1 MNHIS
6 DLIYVSLASMLVVKF
21 VGGRF
26 SCTGAEV
33 SIDLKDAESSSAVPE
48 LSVQPHEGPAP
59 ENTED
64 LVHCRWCLDH
74 LWSESSIQHRY

>member
-1 MNHIS
+1 M
-6 DLIYVSLASMLVVKF
+6 VKF

-26 SCTGAEV
+26 SCTGAGV

-48 LSVQPHEGPAP
+48 PSVQPHEGLAS

-64 LVHCRWCLDH
+64 LVHC
-74 LWSESSIQHRY
+74 Q